1 VQLQDEPVNISQLIK
16 QLGDETPT
24 HGIEIRE
31 IIERMGQQGLLI
43 VIMVLSFPF
52 LLPVSIPG
60 TSTPFGTL
68 IILICLSMFS
78 AKPLRLPR
86 RLESI
91 RIRQRHMV
99 MIASRAVVI
108 LSKIEKWSKP
118 RMYSLTAT
126 KTLVNIHLVGIILN
140 AICLMVPL
148 PLPLANAIPAYG
160 IVFMT
165 LGLLRRDGGLIV
177 LGYIMLLSVL
187 IYFTIVYILSV
198 LGIRSFMQL
207 WSF

>member
-1 VQLQDEPVNISQLIK
+1 VQLQDEPVNISHLIK
-16 QLGDETPT
+16 QLGDDTPT

-31 IIERMGQQGLLI
+31 IIERIGQQGLLI
-43 VIMVLSFPF
+43 VIMILSFPF

-78 AKPLRLPR
+78 TKTLRLPKK
-86 RLESI
+86 LESI

-99 MIASRAVVI
+99 MIANRGASI

-118 RMYSLTAT
+118 RIYSLTAT
-126 KTLVNIHLVGIILN
+126 RTLVNLHLIGIILN

-177 LGYIMLLSVL
+177 LGYIMLLSIL

-207 WSF
+207 W

>member
-1 VQLQDEPVNISQLIK
+1 MQLQDEPVNISQLIK

-31 IIERMGQQGLLI
+31 IIERIGQQGLLI
-43 VIMVLSFPF
+43 VIMVLTFPF

-78 AKPLRLPR
+78 AKPLRLHR
-86 RLESI
+86 RLQSI

-99 MIASRAVVI
+99 MIASRAAAI

-118 RMYSLTAT
+118 RIYSLTAT
-126 KTLVNIHLVGIILN
+126 KTLFNVHLVGLILN
-140 AICLMVPL
+140 AICLLVPL

-177 LGYIMLLSVL
+177 LGYIMLFSIL
-187 IYFTIVYILSV
+187 IYFSIVYILSV

-207 WSF
+207 W

>member
-1 VQLQDEPVNISQLIK
+1 LQRQDETVNISQLIK

-31 IIERMGQQGLLI
+31 MIERIGHQGLLI
-43 VIMVLSFPF
+43 VIMVLTFPF

-78 AKPLRLPR
+78 TKPLRLPN
-86 RLESI
+86 RLQSI

-99 MIASRAVVI
+99 MIAGRAATI

-118 RMYSLTAT
+118 RIYSLTAT
-126 KTLVNIHLVGIILN
+126 KKHFNVHLIGIILN

-177 LGYIMLLSVL
+177 LGYIMLLSIL